1 MIKLPGYV
9 FKDEKLINTALTH
22 SSYSSENY
30 ERLEFLGD
38 SILDFLVA
46 KHFFASTD
54 KSEGQ
59 LTKLRSHFV
68 SEDNLAVVFDNLGI
82 SEYVRL
88 GKSCKE
94 LTKSIKCD
102 MFEAIV
108 ASIYLDGGIDECEKF
123 ILNNIFTQNIDQIE
137 LLDSKS
143 KLQELA
149 QANKMTVTYT
159 LLSQSG
165 QSHNPTFVVEACVGN
180 TKATATSGNKQI
192 AEQLSAKKILDILLK
207 GENNEF

>member
-1 MIKLPGYV
+1 MVKISNYIFKNDKYIKL
-9 FKDEKLINTALTH
+9 ALTH

-38 SILDFLVA
+38 SILDFIVA
-46 KHFFASTD
+46 KYFFNSTNQN
-54 KSEGQ
+54 EGN

-68 SEDNLAVVFDNLGI
+68 SADNLAVVFDNLNV
-82 SEYVRL
+82 SDKVLL

-108 ASIYLDGGIDECEKF
+108 AAVYLDSDLEQCEKF
-123 ILNNIFTQNIDQIE
+123 ILNNIFVENINQIE

-143 KLQELA
+143 KLQEFA
-149 QANKMTVTYT
+149 QANKMSVEYKLIEQT
-159 LLSQSG
+159 G
-165 QSHNPTFVVEACVGN
+165 ESHNPTFTVEAKVGN
-180 TKATATSGNKQI
+180 ISQVATSSAKQI
-192 AEQLSAKKILDILLK
+192 AEQKAAKQILDILLK
-207 GENNEF
+207 EKE

>member
-1 MIKLPGYV
+1 MIKLQDYV
-9 FKDEKLINTALTH
+9 FKDEKLILTALTH
-22 SSYSSENY
+22 SSYSSDNY

-54 KSEGQ
+54 KSEGV

-68 SEDNLAVVFDNLGI
+68 SEDNLSIVFDKLNVG
-82 SEYVRL
+82 EYVKL

-108 ASIYLDGGIDECEKF
+108 ASIYLDAGLDECEKF

-137 LLDSKS
+137 LLDAKS
-143 KLQELA
+143 KLQEWA
-149 QANKMTVTYT
+149 QAKKMSVTYT
-159 LLSQSG
+159 LIEQSG
-165 QSHNPTFVVEACVGN
+165 MSHNPTFVVEASVGN
-180 TKATATSGNKQI
+180 VKAKASSGNKQI
-192 AEQLSAKKILDILLK
+192 AEQLSAQKILDIILK

>member
-1 MIKLPGYV
+1 MVKVSNYV
-9 FKDEKLINTALTH
+9 FKNDKYIKLALTH

-38 SILDFLVA
+38 SILDFVVA
-46 KHFFASTD
+46 KYFFDNTD
-54 KSEGQ
+54 QSEGN

-68 SEDNLAVVFDNLGI
+68 SADNLSVVFDNLNV
-82 SEYVRL
+82 SNLVLL

-108 ASIYLDGGIDECEKF
+108 AAVYLDSNLEVCEKF
-123 ILNNIFTQNIDQIE
+123 ILNNIFIENINQIE

-143 KLQELA
+143 KLQEWA
-149 QANKMTVTYT
+149 QANKMSVTYT
-159 LLSQSG
+159 LIEQKG
-165 QSHNPTFVVEACVGN
+165 ESHNPTFTVEAKVGEYSQI
-180 TKATATSGNKQI
+180 ATENAKQI
-192 AEQLSAKKILDILLK
+192 AEQKAAKQILDILLK
-207 GENNEF
+207 EKK

>member
-1 MIKLPGYV
+1 MIKIKDYV
-9 FKDEKLINTALTH
+9 FKDQNLINTALTH
-22 SSYSSENY
+22 SSFSHDNY

-38 SILDFLVA
+38 SILDFVVA
-46 KHFFASTD
+46 KYFYTSTD

-68 SEDNLAVVFDNLGI
+68 SEDNLSVVFDNLNVL
-82 SEYVRL
+82 EYVNL

-108 ASIYLDGGIDECEKF
+108 AAIYLDAGLDECEKF
-123 ILNNIFTQNIDQIE
+123 ILNNIFTENIDQIE

-143 KLQELA
+143 KLQEYV
-149 QANKMTVTYT
+149 QSKKMSVVYT
-159 LLSQSG
+159 LLEQSG
-165 QSHNPTFVVEACVGN
+165 QSHNPTFVVEASVGN
-180 TKATATSGNKQI
+180 TKAISTSGNKQI
-192 AEQLSAKKILDILLK
+192 AEQLCAKKLLDILLK